1 MDKTYLDYFNY
12 YLVQFENDLL
22 AQFPFTKDG
31 LLTNYRPLLEG
42 NDKKNDVYVKFF
54 VAKVNNHLT
63 HIGKKDESMFSGE
76 NVLMLL
82 EGVDFNQIW
91 NSEEAT
97 PNNKQAIWKYLQLLT
112 ILGRKVIPNKDEVIQ
127 VLNQVGGVINTPS
140 PVEMKQGDGDD
151 EPEVSGLE
159 SVLDMAGN
167 ATKLASMFG
176 LGGAGGS
183 GGTGD
188 MMKGL
193 TDMLSNPQGLMEK
206 MGLDMDKMKEAVE
219 SMGQGL
225 VPEEDN
231 TSDENEE
238 SGDNTDTNPS
248 NDSNPMNEFAKTLE
262 SIGLDTSDPN
272 PNMMDV
278 MSKLVSSG
286 KLPELMKTTSNL
298 VGKMTGGAGG
308 GLENMMKNLM
318 GGQQSAADLRQAA
331 EATGQDR
338 GQQNRVREATRNLAT
353 RDRLRAKLAAK
364 NELKNK

>member
-140 PVEMKQGDGDD
+140 HVEMKQGDGDD

-225 VPEEDN
+225 VPEGDN

>member
-12 YLVQFENDLL
+12 YLVQFQNDLL
-22 AQFPFTKDG
+22 AQFPFTKNS
-31 LLTNYRPLLEG
+31 LLSNYRPLLEG
-42 NDKKNDVYVKFF
+42 ADKKNDLYVKFF

-63 HIGKKDESMFSGE
+63 HIGKKDDSMFSG
-76 NVLMLL
+76 NNALMLL
-82 EGVDFNQIW
+82 EGIDFNEIW
-91 NSEEAT
+91 NSQEAT
-97 PNNKQAIWKYLQLLT
+97 PNNKEAIWKYLQLLS
-112 ILGRKVIPNKDEVIQ
+112 ILARKVIPNKTEIIQ

-151 EPEVSGLE
+151 DPEVSGLE

-176 LGGAGGS
+176 LGGGS
-183 GGTGD
+183 GGAGD

-206 MGLDMDKMKEAVE
+206 MGLDMNKMKEAFE
-219 SMGQGL
+219 SMSQG
-225 VPEEDN
+225 VSQEEEETSNETEEETNNSEETDN
-231 TSDENEE
+231 TNF
-238 SGDNTDTNPS
+238 
-248 NDSNPMNEFAKTLE
+248 DSNPMNEFARTLE

-298 VGKMTGGAGG
+298 VGKMTGGG

-318 GGQQSAADLRQAA
+318 GGQQSAADIRQAA

-338 GQQNRVREATRNLAT
+338 GQQNRVREATRNIAT

-364 NELKNK
+364 NNNKDKEQ